1 MANTENNNFTII
13 GLFKDDAS
21 AECAYSA
28 LSGRGYEKDSTDVLM
43 SDQTRDKYYS
53 GADADDTELGSKAA
67 EGTGVGAAVGGTLG
81 AIVAAIAAIGT
92 SFVLPGLG
100 LVVAG
105 PLAASFIGAGAGGIT
120 GGLIGALVG
129 SGIPEEHAEVYEEG
143 IKSGGIVL
151 RAYPRNAE
159 DLAFI
164 EDKWEDCG
172 GEQIFT
178 YEGEEMSQVNT
189 ANTRRVDADGVAI
202 PVIEEE
208 LHVGKR
214 AVESGGVKVRTDVKE
229 IPVEE
234 TVKLREE
241 NVVVERTPVNRPVS
255 DADIEA
261 VKDGD
266 LTITERAEKA
276 VVGKDARVV
285 EEVVVGKKVDERTE
299 TVSDT
304 VRRTEVD
311 VEELDADER
320 TNRNR

>member
-1 MANTENNNFTII
+1 
-13 GLFKDDAS
+13 
-21 AECAYSA
+21 
-28 LSGRGYEKDSTDVLM
+28 M
-43 SDQTRDKYYS
+43 SDKTRDKYYS

-178 YEGEEMSQVNT
+178 YEGEEMTEVKT
-189 ANTRRVDADGVAI
+189 ADTRRVDADGAVI

-214 AVESGGVKVRTDVKE
+214 TVESGGVKVRTDVKE

-276 VVGKDARVV
+276 VVGKAARVV
-285 EEVVVGKKVDERTE
+285 EEVVVGKKVDEHTE
-299 TVSDT
+299 TISDT
-304 VRRTEVD
+304 VRRTDVD